1 MDLYELNKSVQK
13 KKEKYAANLMIN
25 AELQMVLYSLHL
37 IGSEMDSFIKGFVDE
52 GGLKQL
58 MNRIEVS

>member
-1 MDLYELNKSVQK
+1 
-13 KKEKYAANLMIN
+13 MIN
-25 AELQMVLYSLHL
+25 AELQMVIYCLHL

-58 MNRIEVS
+58 MYLIEGS